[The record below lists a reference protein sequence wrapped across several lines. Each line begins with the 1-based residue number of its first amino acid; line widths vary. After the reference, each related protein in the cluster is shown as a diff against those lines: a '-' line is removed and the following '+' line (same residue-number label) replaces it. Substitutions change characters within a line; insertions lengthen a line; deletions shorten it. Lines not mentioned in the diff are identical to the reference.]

1 MKSLVR
7 RISLLNTSRLFLQWM
22 AHLLNCSGGGIL
34 TTQSLLFGF
43 SIQKNNGLEGEI
55 VAEKKENREE
65 RAVRRGSRPC
75 SHEP

>member
-1 MKSLVR
+1 MKDFPFKY
-7 RISLLNTSRLFLQWM
+7 ISSISAVDGTSFELL
-22 AHLLNCSGGGIL
+22 GGGEKIL

>member
-1 MKSLVR
+1 
-7 RISLLNTSRLFLQWM
+7 M
-22 AHLLNCSGGGIL
+22 AHLLNCSGGGEKIL

>member
-1 MKSLVR
+1 MKDFPFKY
-7 RISLLNTSRLFLQWM
+7 ISSISAVDGTSFELL
-22 AHLLNCSGGGIL
+22 GGEIL

>member
-1 MKSLVR
+1 MKDFPFKY
-7 RISLLNTSRLFLQWM
+7 ISSISAVDGTSFELLG
-22 AHLLNCSGGGIL
+22 GGGIL